1 MGTYTWTITPND
13 IDREIKVWED
23 RKSGKLKNGWDF
35 LAINYDADQIINVL
49 NYAKELNKS
58 VLITNQNLFWKADI
72 IYYEYAYNNTNKR
85 MYRKEYK
92 ECDIIENKGENNKLS
107 DIKEKPM
114 AVNFRTVDQRINFPM
129 ICYYSQNF
137 SELEQNLYIEFPD
150 LNQENT
156 VFVYNGNTI
165 DKSISI
171 KDNKIIDGAN
181 IIIIEN

>member
-13 IDREIKVWED
+13 IDREIKVWKE

-72 IYYEYAYNNTNKR
+72 IEHNQ
-85 MYRKEYK
+85 
-92 ECDIIENKGENNKLS
+92 LS

-137 SELEQNLYIEFPD
+137 SELEQNLYTDFPD
-150 LNQENT
+150 L
-156 VFVYNGNTI
+156 
-165 DKSISI
+165 KSG
-171 KDNKIIDGAN
+171 KYCFCL
-181 IIIIEN
+181 

>member
-13 IDREIKVWED
+13 IDREIKVWKE

-58 VLITNQNLFWKADI
+58 VLITNKNLFWKADI
-72 IYYEYAYNNTNKR
+72 IEHNQ
-85 MYRKEYK
+85 
-92 ECDIIENKGENNKLS
+92 LS

-129 ICYYSQNF
+129 ICYYYQTF

-150 LNQENT
+150 LSQKNIF
-156 VFVYNGNTI
+156 FVYNGTTI

-171 KDNKIIDGAN
+171 RDNKINDGSN
-181 IIIIEN
+181 ILIYEN